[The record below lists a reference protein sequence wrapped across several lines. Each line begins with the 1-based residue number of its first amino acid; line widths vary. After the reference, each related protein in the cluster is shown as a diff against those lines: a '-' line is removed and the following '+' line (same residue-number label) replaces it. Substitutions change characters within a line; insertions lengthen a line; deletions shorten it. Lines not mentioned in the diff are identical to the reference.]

1 MRRVLA
7 VWLPTFST
15 DVVMRACDRAECSGT
30 PGNANARHGRARSM
44 PLVLLTTRVD
54 GAERVA
60 HTCAHARR
68 EGITRG
74 MTLAQAR
81 TLLPA
86 RAEVMIAPHEA
97 HRDAQALRRLALWAQ
112 RICPAVA
119 LDAPDG
125 LLIDITGAH
134 MLYPSERALLRSVAR
149 GINRL
154 RFACR
159 LATASSF
166 ACAQAAARFGAE
178 SLTVV
183 QCGHELGVTGSYPT
197 AALGIDERTSD
208 GLKELG
214 IVTIAQVVKMP
225 RGALAARFG
234 PAIVAHVD
242 CLLGRCEERIDPV
255 RLREPTRSEVR
266 FDGPSDRWEALEAA
280 GRRAL
285 ELLLSKLTPSQRG
298 VRTLDILLHR
308 PEGRHDRLNI
318 SLSRASANPKHLWS
332 LLKARLERVDLGGGY
347 RPESTAPTGIEGLTL
362 TAVRTAALRLQQTS
376 DERLGVGDDASNADS
391 TINQV
396 IDVLVERL
404 GTERVRTIARV
415 SSHIPE
421 QASVTVSVMQAG
433 LNLRAHGHDDDDQE
447 LPARPAKLFASAQRI
462 GVMALTPDG
471 PVTRLRWDSREY
483 AVLACVGPE
492 RIEAEWWRW
501 EAPAVDDGERRRART
516 RRTPSA
522 TPPARDY
529 FSLQIEGGRWLW
541 VYRAASATSAI
552 PATSE
557 RVRAK
562 KSPREGSSA
571 WFIHGEWC

>member
-15 DVVMRACDRAECSGT
+15 DVVMRTCERAECSGT
-30 PGNANARHGRARSM
+30 PGNAHAPHGRARGV
-44 PLVLLTTRVD
+44 PLVLLTARVG

-60 HTCAHARR
+60 HACAHARQ
-68 EGITRG
+68 EGITAG

-81 TLLPA
+81 TLLPP
-86 RAEVMIAPHEA
+86 RAEVIVAPHEA

-134 MLYPSERALLRSVAR
+134 MLYPCERALLRSVAR

-154 RFACR
+154 GFACR
-159 LATASSF
+159 LASASSF

-197 AALGIDERTSD
+197 AALGIDQRTVE

-214 IVTIAQVVKMP
+214 IVRVAQVVKMP

-234 PAIVAHVD
+234 PAVVARLD

-298 VRTLDILLHR
+298 VRTLEIQLHR

-362 TAVRTAALRLQQTS
+362 TAVRTSVLRLQQTS
-376 DERLGVGDDASNADS
+376 DERLGVRDDSPNADS

-396 IDVLVERL
+396 IDMLVERL
-404 GTERVRTIARV
+404 GAERVRTITRV
-415 SSHIPE
+415 CSHIPE
-421 QASVTVSVMQAG
+421 QASVTVSVMQPG
-433 LNLRAHGHDDDDQE
+433 LNLRARGHDDGDDHE
-447 LPARPAKLFASAQRI
+447 LPARPARLFASAQRI

-471 PVTRLRWDSREY
+471 PVTRLRWNAHEY

-501 EAPAVDDGERRRART
+501 ETPVEIGGEGRRKKI

-522 TPPARDY
+522 RPPARDY
-529 FSLQIEGGRWLW
+529 FSVQIEGGRWLW
-541 VYRAASATSAI
+541 VYRAASS
-552 PATSE
+552 TSE
-557 RVRAK
+557 RVHAE